1 MIACIVT
8 EIFIKSNP
16 NIFTMSAGS
25 MTKRTFAVTVIA
37 VLLIL
42 TSASAVVLEYRES
55 HDLDLTY
62 PCDMTF
68 GGGSGSVEY
77 SEGVREIY
85 NSTATLAI
93 LFSVD
98 GWSYCCLDLRFNAID
113 FPDYDTSQEFTNTYY
128 YKSVRDT
135 AIPLQSEVGPEPGVY
150 EHTDGASG
158 ATIILQ

>member
-68 GGGSGSVEY
+68 GGGSGSVE
-77 SEGVREIY
+77 
-85 NSTATLAI
+85 
-93 LFSVD
+93 
-98 GWSYCCLDLRFNAID
+98 
-113 FPDYDTSQEFTNTYY
+113 
-128 YKSVRDT
+128 
-135 AIPLQSEVGPEPGVY
+135 
-150 EHTDGASG
+150 
-158 ATIILQ
+158 